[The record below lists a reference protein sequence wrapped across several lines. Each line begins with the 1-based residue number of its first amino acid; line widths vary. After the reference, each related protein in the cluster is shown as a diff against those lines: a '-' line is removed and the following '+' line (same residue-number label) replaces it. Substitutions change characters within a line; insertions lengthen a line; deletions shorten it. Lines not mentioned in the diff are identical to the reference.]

1 MCDPPEV
8 LPGFRRNFILLS
20 VSEDVMRRYFCYRF
34 GLALSQLM
42 LFAVVTV
49 QPAEAQNP
57 AYTVTDLGTF
67 GGARSAAFSINNSGQ
82 VAGFAETA
90 DGRSQAFV
98 YISGTLFNLGT
109 LGGAHSYASR
119 ISDSGFVIGRANN
132 ASGNNR
138 AFVTILNGSMF
149 DISSLDSRLGGSF
162 SVALGVNGLGQ
173 VVGYFHTSDEHMA
186 SQNRVFVYSD
196 HQVTDLGTFGGAD
209 GIVTAINDSG
219 QMAGSYGTEPK
230 ADYSERTAFL
240 YSGGKVIN
248 LGTLGGK
255 VTVATDLNNTGQV
268 VGYSQTRRGDYH
280 ACIYSGGALTDL
292 GVLPGGSHSLAYGIN
307 NSGQV
312 VGASDSAKATLHAF
326 VYSGGQMRDLNS
338 LIPANSSWELTE
350 AREINN
356 AGQIVGNGIKEGQQR
371 GFLLTPI
378 VK

>member
-1 MCDPPEV
+1 
-8 LPGFRRNFILLS
+8 
-20 VSEDVMRRYFCYRF
+20 MRRCVCRPF
-34 GLALSQLM
+34 GLALAQLI
-42 LFAVVTV
+42 LLGIVTA
-49 QPAEAQNP
+49 PSSAAQTP
-57 AYTVTDLGTF
+57 AYTVTELGTF
-67 GGARSAAFSINNSGQ
+67 GGARSTASSINNSGQ
-82 VAGFAETA
+82 VAGFAETV

-109 LGGAHSYASR
+109 LGGADSYAYR

-132 ASGNNR
+132 AGGNNR

-162 SVALGVNGLGQ
+162 SVALGVNGLGR
-173 VVGYFHTSDEHMA
+173 VVGYFHTSDDHMA
-186 SQNRVFVYSD
+186 SQNRVFLYSNS
-196 HQVTDLGTFGGAD
+196 QVTDLGTFGGTD

-240 YSGGKVIN
+240 YSGGKVIT

-268 VGYSQTRRGDYH
+268 VGHSQTRRGNNH
-280 ACIYSGGALTDL
+280 ACIYSDGALTDL
-292 GVLPGGSHSLAYGIN
+292 GVLPGGTHSFAYGIN

-312 VGASDSAKATLHAF
+312 VGASDSAKSTLHAF
-326 VYSGGQMRDLNS
+326 VYSGGQMRDLNN
-338 LIPANSSWELTE
+338 LMPANSGWELTE
-350 AREINN
+350 ARDINN
-356 AGQIVGNGIKEGQQR
+356 GGQIVGNGIKDGHQR
-371 GFLLTPI
+371 AFLLTP